1 MTGLCAAGL
10 AAIICY
16 FLKDVVLGCHDS
28 FYDFIFARMQP
39 PESYYPHVL
48 EFNLARGRVGFL
60 AALVMS
66 FRYHV
71 LATGNF
77 TAIWLLQ
84 MVPVWATVLLIA
96 VLVGKK
102 TKPVYGCFF
111 AAFYGAFVQIDN
123 SHNML
128 DCYPFDFAYGM
139 MLMVIGL
146 WLYDE
151 WFCHE
156 GRKRRVIFLILSVF
170 FYYESMT
177 VYEPFV
183 TACFIYALISFAYV
197 FNKRK
202 ELGRKSFLKFVT
214 NLIPHGVTA
223 VVFFAILKFLKD
235 HPVVETVEVTAVD
248 EYGTVSDFLNTWKT
262 FSFSL
267 FPLSNIED
275 IDVSLG
281 FITIMAG
288 RMVPF
293 FCLFAAGA
301 VLSLVLAV
309 RNSEEAKDEVSYQS
323 ICLRLL
329 VFAVSGF
336 FFAIFFTVPHALT
349 ANYQMWVRDLNAKG
363 YLTSSM
369 CYFGWALMCSCLI
382 ALLVVFL
389 THKWK
394 WTTVVTAILLPV
406 LFFVGAN
413 ITISINAVFQG
424 HDAVTGQQMSYR
436 GQAFYAF
443 FTSDYAEAYA
453 ANLIYT
459 AGSDGIHYNMMIND
473 DYADFELDRG
483 ITLVN
488 QDYEFAEA
496 APYNDYTAVFY
507 FDPNIEAAIYTGVEN
522 PEDPVGDWITYGDIV
537 LVSTK
542 PENFTVS
549 YTDPNTGERITEDI
563 SMGRMEVCSITSTD
577 YVDLDSLTI
586 TLK

>member
-1 MTGLCAAGL
+1 M
-10 AAIICY
+10 
-16 FLKDVVLGCHDS
+16 
-28 FYDFIFARMQP
+28 
-39 PESYYPHVL
+39 
-48 EFNLARGRVGFL
+48 
-60 AALVMS
+60 
-66 FRYHV
+66 
-71 LATGNF
+71 
-77 TAIWLLQ
+77 
-84 MVPVWATVLLIA
+84 
-96 VLVGKK
+96 
-102 TKPVYGCFF
+102 
-111 AAFYGAFVQIDN
+111 
-123 SHNML
+123 
-128 DCYPFDFAYGM
+128 
-139 MLMVIGL
+139 
-146 WLYDE
+146 
-151 WFCHE
+151 
-156 GRKRRVIFLILSVF
+156 
-170 FYYESMT
+170 
-177 VYEPFV
+177 
-183 TACFIYALISFAYV
+183 
-197 FNKRK
+197 
-202 ELGRKSFLKFVT
+202 
-214 NLIPHGVTA
+214 
-223 VVFFAILKFLKD
+223 
-235 HPVVETVEVTAVD
+235 
-248 EYGTVSDFLNTWKT
+248 
-262 FSFSL
+262 
-267 FPLSNIED
+267 
-275 IDVSLG
+275 
-281 FITIMAG
+281 
-288 RMVPF
+288 
-293 FCLFAAGA
+293 LFAVAA
-301 VLSLVLAV
+301 
-309 RNSEEAKDEVSYQS
+309 
-323 ICLRLL
+323 
-329 VFAVSGF
+329 
-336 FFAIFFTVPHALT
+336 
-349 ANYQMWVRDLNAKG
+349 
-363 YLTSSM
+363 
-369 CYFGWALMCSCLI
+369 CSCLI

-563 SMGRMEVCSITSTD
+563 SMGRMEVYSITSTD